1 MVRTIGTVAIGI
13 RAPIVQEGDDVVA
26 VIVDSVLRFVQTE
39 NFCLQDRAVIGVT
52 ESLVARAQGN
62 YVSIQDVALDIKDK
76 FSGDMAV
83 VFPILSRNRFA
94 PILKGI
100 ARSDRKI
107 YLFLSYPADEMG
119 NSLMDMDIMD
129 QAGLNPYTDVLTE
142 DRYRKIF
149 GDHVRH
155 PFTGIDYVRMYKELA
170 VNDNIVICFANDPR
184 VALDFSPEV
193 LVANVHARERTKR
206 ILKRAGATVARGLD
220 DILTKPVN
228 GSGYSP
234 DFGLLGS
241 NLATDNTIKLFP
253 RDCQRIVD
261 AVQAVLKDKTGKHVE
276 VMIYGDGA
284 FKDPQGKIWE
294 LADPVV
300 SPGYTKGLEGTP
312 HEVKLKYIADNELS
326 RLGHEQVNEAIKL
339 RLREKK
345 TGTVE
350 AVESLG
356 TTPRRLTDLLGSL
369 CDLTSGS
376 GDKGTPIVLVQGYF
390 DDYATE

>member
-39 NFCLQDRAVIGVT
+39 NFCLQDRAVIGIT

-100 ARSDRKI
+100 ARSERKI

-170 VNDNIVICFANDPR
+170 VNDNIVIYFANDPR

>member
-1 MVRTIGTVAIGI
+1 M
-13 RAPIVQEGDDVVA
+13 
-26 VIVDSVLRFVQTE
+26 
-39 NFCLQDRAVIGVT
+39 
-52 ESLVARAQGN
+52 
-62 YVSIQDVALDIKDK
+62 
-76 FSGDMAV
+76 
-83 VFPILSRNRFA
+83 
-94 PILKGI
+94 
-100 ARSDRKI
+100 
-107 YLFLSYPADEMG
+107 
-119 NSLMDMDIMD
+119 
-129 QAGLNPYTDVLTE
+129 
-142 DRYRKIF
+142 
-149 GDHVRH
+149 
-155 PFTGIDYVRMYKELA
+155 
-170 VNDNIVICFANDPR
+170 
-184 VALDFSPEV
+184 
-193 LVANVHARERTKR
+193 
-206 ILKRAGATVARGLD
+206 
-220 DILTKPVN
+220 N

-253 RDCQRIVD
+253 GLPADCRCCPSSP
-261 AVQAVLKDKTGKHVE
+261 KDKTGKHVE

-376 GDKGTPIVLVQGYF
+376 GDKVHR
-390 DDYATE
+390 

>member
-26 VIVDSVLRFVQTE
+26 VIVDSVLRFVQRE

-100 ARSDRKI
+100 ARSERKI

-170 VNDNIVICFANDPR
+170 VNDNIVIYFANDPR

-206 ILKRAGATVARGLD
+206 ILKRAGATVVRGLD